1 MRDKFN
7 RTYGR
12 ELKPNEMEVARSKF
26 FADLEASGYMPVD
39 LDIVS
44 IDHKPDSTLSSEIYG
59 GPKIDKYINQAVETI
74 AHRIETAVDV
84 AVSECELRHAEE
96 RAKFVAEAAK
106 QSEEIASLRAQLEL
120 FARTSR

>member
-44 IDHKPDSTLSSEIYG
+44 VEHKPDSTLSSEIYG
-59 GPKIDKYINQAVETI
+59 APEIDKYVNQAVETI

-96 RAKFVAEAAK
+96 RAKLVAEAAK
-106 QSEEIASLRAQLEL
+106 LNEEIASLREQLEMVTQ
-120 FARTSR
+120 TSW

>member
-7 RTYGR
+7 RTFSGG
-12 ELKPNEMEVARSKF
+12 LTQNEMQIGRNKF
-26 FADLEASGYMPVD
+26 FADLEASGYRPVD

-44 IDHKPDSTLSSEIYG
+44 IEHKPTPALSSGIYS
-59 GPKIDKYINQAVETI
+59 GPEMDQIIDNAAKVF

-106 QSEEIASLRAQLEL
+106 LTEEIALLREQLEM
-120 FARTSR
+120 FAQTS